1 MYTTSAEMKHIKLRL
16 HTVHGNVSVYF
27 LSVFLLA
34 VTVCAAFAAM
44 MQQRFASILFLEKAQ
59 KYQIAEMQVI
69 QALKCALC
77 TATVSISSSENTIF
91 DMELASGTAYAT
103 ISWPVREAMTIVY
116 DEQTGRVFDFHA
128 ERMDADS

>member
-1 MYTTSAEMKHIKLRL
+1 MYTTSAEMKHIRLRL

-27 LSVFLLA
+27 LSVFLLV

-69 QALKCALC
+69 QALKCALR
-77 TATVSISSSENTIF
+77 TDAVSISSSENTIF

>member
-1 MYTTSAEMKHIKLRL
+1 MYTTSAEMKHIRLRL

-77 TATVSISSSENTIF
+77 IDAVSISSSENTIF

-103 ISWPVREAMTIVY
+103 ISWPVRETMTIVY

>member
-1 MYTTSAEMKHIKLRL
+1 MYTTSAEMKHIRLRL

-77 TATVSISSSENTIF
+77 TDAVTISSSENTIF